1 MGLLGR
7 QLGLERSAED
17 SLLLVLSTLTFTISL
32 FCGYVE
38 GGIGKLISLPLFGIE
53 FHLISTPVWLLSGI
67 TCLICL
73 QQLFY
78 KIWTHGVWLIGVY
91 WLTAF
96 GTIILFIMFDQG
108 IVWFIV
114 SLILIFLAM
123 FLMYWM
129 ILEIYGLRYNII
141 GQIPEADRSIS
152 LTDWLLSVP
161 SYFIFTFI
169 SYYYYTK
176 MYLDE
181 EGWFTFGY
189 ASEGYLIF
197 QFGVFFSGM
206 YILYVPQTL
215 LGDYLEFSDLDI
227 NTSYNVDE
235 GKVEQRLVDYSK
247 NFNEGKIQATLVD
260 LYRMADEE
268 AEAWSQ
274 LGEFYSG
281 WSVEEVKLFITK
293 LEALSETANNS
304 KTTKVK

>member
-7 QLGLERSAED
+7 QFKLERSSED
-17 SLLLVLSTLTFTISL
+17 SLLLVFSTLTFTVSL
-32 FCGYVE
+32 FCGYME
-38 GGIGKLISLPLFGIE
+38 SGIGRIISLPLFGIE

-67 TCLICL
+67 LCIMCL

-96 GTIILFIMFDQG
+96 GTIILFVMFEESY
-108 IVWFIV
+108 VWFIV
-114 SLILIFLAM
+114 SLILIFLAI

-141 GQIPEADRSIS
+141 GQVPDADRSIS
-152 LTDWLLSVP
+152 LTDWLISVP
-161 SYFIFTFI
+161 SFFISTFI

-181 EGWFTFGY
+181 EGWFTFGH

-235 GKVEQRLVDYSK
+235 EKVMQRLIDYSK
-247 NFNEGKIQATLVD
+247 NYNEGKIQATLVD
-260 LYRMADEE
+260 LYRMSDEDP
-268 AEAWSQ
+268 EAWSR
-274 LGEFYSG
+274 LGEFYPE

-293 LEALSETANNS
+293 LEDLGSETE
-304 KTTKVK
+304 

>member
-7 QLGLERSAED
+7 QFKLERSSED
-17 SLLLVLSTLTFTISL
+17 SLLLVLSTLTFTVSL
-32 FCGYVE
+32 FCGYME
-38 GGIGKLISLPLFGIE
+38 AGIGRLISLPLFGIE
-53 FHLISTPVWLLSGI
+53 FHLISTPIWLLSGI
-67 TCLICL
+67 LCLICL

-96 GTIILFIMFDQG
+96 GTIILFIMFNESYL
-108 IVWFIV
+108 WFIV
-114 SLILIFLAM
+114 SLILIFLAI

-141 GQIPEADRSIS
+141 GQVPEADRAIS

-161 SYFIFTFI
+161 SFFICTFI

-181 EGWFTFGY
+181 EGWFTFGH

-206 YILYVPQTL
+206 YILYIPQTL

-235 GKVEQRLVDYSK
+235 TKVEQRLIDYSK
-247 NFNEGKIQATLVD
+247 NYNEGKIQATLVD
-260 LYRMADEE
+260 LYRMADEDP
-268 AEAWSQ
+268 EAWVQ
-274 LGEFYSG
+274 LGEFYPN

-293 LEALSETANNS
+293 LEELGSENE
-304 KTTKVK
+304 

>member
-7 QLGLERSAED
+7 QFKLERSSED
-17 SLLLVLSTLTFTISL
+17 SLLLVFSTLTFTVSL

-38 GGIGKLISLPLFGIE
+38 KGIGTLISLPLFGIE

-67 TCLICL
+67 LCILCL

-78 KIWTHGVWLIGVY
+78 KIWTHGIWLIGVY

-96 GTIILFIMFDQG
+96 GTIILFVMFDQG
-108 IVWFIV
+108 YVWFIV
-114 SLILIFLAM
+114 SLILIFLAI

-129 ILEIYGLRYNII
+129 VLEIYGLRYNII
-141 GQIPEADRSIS
+141 GQVPDADRSIS
-152 LTDWLLSVP
+152 LTDWLISVP
-161 SYFIFTFI
+161 SFFISTFI

-176 MYLDE
+176 LYLDE
-181 EGWFTFGY
+181 EGWFTFGH

-197 QFGVFFSGM
+197 QFAVFFSGM
-206 YILYVPQTL
+206 YILYVPQTV

-235 GKVEQRLVDYSK
+235 EKVMQRLIDYSK
-247 NFNEGKIQATLVD
+247 NYNEGKIQATLVD

-268 AEAWSQ
+268 PEAWSR
-274 LGEFYSG
+274 LGEFYLG

-293 LEALSETANNS
+293 LEDLGSETE
-304 KTTKVK
+304 

>member
-7 QLGLERSAED
+7 QFRLERSAED
-17 SLLLVLSTLTFTISL
+17 SLLLALSFLTFTVSL
-32 FCGYVE
+32 FCGYIE
-38 GGIGKLISLPLFGIE
+38 GGIGQLISLPLFGIE

-67 TCLICL
+67 LCLICL

-96 GTIILFIMFDQG
+96 GTIILFIMFNEG
-108 IVWFIV
+108 YVWFIV
-114 SLILIFLAM
+114 SLILIFLAI

-141 GQIPEADRSIS
+141 GQVPEADRAIS

-161 SYFIFTFI
+161 SFFICTFI

-176 MYLDE
+176 LYLDE
-181 EGWFTFGY
+181 EGWFTFGH

-197 QFGVFFSGM
+197 QFGVFLSGM
-206 YILYVPQTL
+206 YILYIPQTL

-235 GKVEQRLVDYSK
+235 EKVAQRLVDYSK
-247 NFNEGKIQATLVD
+247 NYDEGKIQATLID
-260 LYRMADEE
+260 LYRMADEDP
-268 AEAWSQ
+268 EAWVQ
-274 LGEFYSG
+274 LGEFYPE

-293 LEALSETANNS
+293 LEDLSSE
-304 KTTKVK
+304 KE

>member
-7 QLGLERSAED
+7 QFKLERSSED
-17 SLLLVLSTLTFTISL
+17 SLLLILSTLTFTVSL
-32 FCGYVE
+32 FCGYME
-38 GGIGKLISLPLFGIE
+38 AGIGKLISLPLFGIE
-53 FHLISTPVWLLSGI
+53 FHLISTPVWLISGI
-67 TCLICL
+67 LCLICL

-96 GTIILFIMFDQG
+96 GTILLFIMFDQG
-108 IVWFIV
+108 YVWFIV
-114 SLILIFLAM
+114 SLILILLAI

-141 GQIPEADRSIS
+141 GQVPEADRAIS

-161 SYFIFTFI
+161 SFFICTFI

-176 MYLDE
+176 LYLDE
-181 EGWFTFGY
+181 EGWFTFGH

-206 YILYVPQTL
+206 YILYIPQTL

-235 GKVEQRLVDYSK
+235 EKVEQRLVDYSK
-247 NFNEGKIQATLVD
+247 NYNEGKIQATLVD
-260 LYRMADEE
+260 LYRMADEDP
-268 AEAWSQ
+268 EAWVQ
-274 LGEFYSG
+274 LGEFYPE

-293 LEALSETANNS
+293 LEALGSENE
-304 KTTKVK
+304 

>member
-7 QLGLERSAED
+7 QFKLERSSED
-17 SLLLVLSTLTFTISL
+17 SLLLVFSTLTFTVSL
-32 FCGYVE
+32 FCGYME
-38 GGIGKLISLPLFGIE
+38 EGIGRLISLPLFGIE

-67 TCLICL
+67 LCIMCL

-96 GTIILFIMFDQG
+96 GTIILFVMFDQG
-108 IVWFIV
+108 YVWFIV
-114 SLILIFLAM
+114 SLILIFLAI

-141 GQIPEADRSIS
+141 GQVPDADRSIS

-161 SYFIFTFI
+161 SFFISTFI

-176 MYLDE
+176 LYLDE
-181 EGWFTFGY
+181 EGWFTFGH

-235 GKVEQRLVDYSK
+235 EKVMQRVIDYSK
-247 NFNEGKIQATLVD
+247 NYNEGKIQATLVD
-260 LYRMADEE
+260 LYRMADEDP
-268 AEAWSQ
+268 EAWSR
-274 LGEFYSG
+274 LGEFYPE

-293 LEALSETANNS
+293 LEDLESETE
-304 KTTKVK
+304 

>member
-7 QLGLERSAED
+7 QFKLERSSED
-17 SLLLVLSTLTFTISL
+17 SLLLVFSTLTFTVSL
-32 FCGYVE
+32 FCGYME
-38 GGIGKLISLPLFGIE
+38 SGIGRIISLPLFGIE

-67 TCLICL
+67 LCIMCL

-96 GTIILFIMFDQG
+96 GTIILFVMFEESY
-108 IVWFIV
+108 VWFIV
-114 SLILIFLAM
+114 SLILIFLAI

-141 GQIPEADRSIS
+141 GQVPDADRSIS
-152 LTDWLLSVP
+152 LTDWLISVP
-161 SYFIFTFI
+161 SFFISTFI

-176 MYLDE
+176 LYLDE
-181 EGWFTFGY
+181 EGWFTFGH

-235 GKVEQRLVDYSK
+235 EKVMQRLIDYSK
-247 NFNEGKIQATLVD
+247 NYNEGKIQATLVD
-260 LYRMADEE
+260 LYRMAGEDP
-268 AEAWSQ
+268 EAWSQ
-274 LGEFYSG
+274 LGEFYPE

-293 LEALSETANNS
+293 LEDLGSETG
-304 KTTKVK
+304 

>member
-7 QLGLERSAED
+7 QFKLERSSED
-17 SLLLVLSTLTFTISL
+17 SLLLVFSTLTFTVSL
-32 FCGYVE
+32 FCGYME
-38 GGIGKLISLPLFGIE
+38 SGIGRVISLPLFGIE

-67 TCLICL
+67 LCIMCL

-96 GTIILFIMFDQG
+96 GTIILFVMFEESY
-108 IVWFIV
+108 VWFIV
-114 SLILIFLAM
+114 SLILIFLAI

-141 GQIPEADRSIS
+141 GQVPDADRSIS
-152 LTDWLLSVP
+152 LTDWLISVP
-161 SYFIFTFI
+161 SFFISTFI

-176 MYLDE
+176 LYLDE
-181 EGWFTFGY
+181 EGWFTFGH

-235 GKVEQRLVDYSK
+235 EKVMQRLIDYSK
-247 NFNEGKIQATLVD
+247 NYNEGKIQATLVD
-260 LYRMADEE
+260 LYRMAGEDP
-268 AEAWSQ
+268 EAWSQ
-274 LGEFYSG
+274 LGEFYPE

-293 LEALSETANNS
+293 LEDLVLETE
-304 KTTKVK
+304 

>member
-7 QLGLERSAED
+7 QFKLERSSED
-17 SLLLVLSTLTFTISL
+17 SLLLVFSTLTFTVSL
-32 FCGYVE
+32 FCGYIE
-38 GGIGKLISLPLFGIE
+38 NGIGRLISLPLFGIE

-67 TCLICL
+67 LCIMCL

-78 KIWTHGVWLIGVY
+78 KIWTHGIWLIGVY

-96 GTIILFIMFDQG
+96 GTIILFVMFDQG
-108 IVWFIV
+108 YVWFIV
-114 SLILIFLAM
+114 SLILIFLAI

-129 ILEIYGLRYNII
+129 VLEIYGLRYNII
-141 GQIPEADRSIS
+141 GQVPDADRSIS
-152 LTDWLLSVP
+152 LTDWLISVP
-161 SYFIFTFI
+161 SFFISTFI

-176 MYLDE
+176 LYLDE
-181 EGWFTFGY
+181 EGWFTFGH

-206 YILYVPQTL
+206 YILYVPQTV

-235 GKVEQRLVDYSK
+235 EKVMQRLIDYSK
-247 NFNEGKIQATLVD
+247 NYNEGKIQATLVD
-260 LYRMADEE
+260 LYHMADEDP
-268 AEAWSQ
+268 EAWSR
-274 LGEFYSG
+274 LGEFYPE

-293 LEALSETANNS
+293 LEDLGSETE
-304 KTTKVK
+304 

>member
-7 QLGLERSAED
+7 QFQLERSSED
-17 SLLLVLSTLTFTISL
+17 SLLLVLSTLTFTTSL
-32 FCGYVE
+32 FCGYME
-38 GGIGKLISLPLFGIE
+38 NGIGKLIALPLFGIE
-53 FHLISTPVWLLSGI
+53 FHLISTPLWLISGI
-67 TCLICL
+67 LCLICL

-78 KIWTHGVWLIGVY
+78 KIWTHGIWLIGVY

-108 IVWFIV
+108 YIWFIV
-114 SLILIFLAM
+114 SLILIFLAI

-141 GQIPEADRSIS
+141 GQVPEADREIS

-161 SYFIFTFI
+161 SFFICTFI
-169 SYYYYTK
+169 SYYFYTK

-181 EGWFTFGY
+181 EGLFTFGY
-189 ASEGYLIF
+189 ASQGYLLF

-206 YILYVPQTL
+206 YILYLPQTL

-235 GKVEQRLVDYSK
+235 TKVEQRLIDYSK
-247 NFNEGKIQATLVD
+247 NYDEGKIQATLVD
-260 LYRMADEE
+260 LYRMANEE
-268 AEAWSQ
+268 PEAWAQ
-274 LGEFYSG
+274 LGEFYPE

-293 LEALSETANNS
+293 LEDLGSESEN
-304 KTTKVK
+304 

>member
-7 QLGLERSAED
+7 QFKLERSSED
-17 SLLLVLSTLTFTISL
+17 SLLLVFSTLTFTVSL
-32 FCGYVE
+32 FCGYME
-38 GGIGKLISLPLFGIE
+38 YGIGRLISLPLFGIE

-67 TCLICL
+67 LCIMCL

-96 GTIILFIMFDQG
+96 GTIILFVMFEESY
-108 IVWFIV
+108 IWFIV
-114 SLILIFLAM
+114 SLILIFLAI

-141 GQIPEADRSIS
+141 GQVPDADRSIS
-152 LTDWLLSVP
+152 LTDWLISVP
-161 SYFIFTFI
+161 SFFISTFI

-181 EGWFTFGY
+181 EGWFTFGH

-235 GKVEQRLVDYSK
+235 EKVMQRLIDYSK
-247 NFNEGKIQATLVD
+247 NYNEGKIQATLVD
-260 LYRMADEE
+260 LYRMADEDP
-268 AEAWSQ
+268 EAWSR
-274 LGEFYSG
+274 LGEFYPE

-293 LEALSETANNS
+293 LEDLGSETE
-304 KTTKVK
+304 

>member
-7 QLGLERSAED
+7 QFKLERSSED
-17 SLLLVLSTLTFTISL
+17 SLLLVFSTLTFTVSL
-32 FCGYVE
+32 FCGYME
-38 GGIGKLISLPLFGIE
+38 YGIGRLISLPLFGIE

-67 TCLICL
+67 LCIMCL

-78 KIWTHGVWLIGVY
+78 KIWTHGIWLIGVY

-96 GTIILFIMFDQG
+96 GTIILFVMFEESY
-108 IVWFIV
+108 IWFIV
-114 SLILIFLAM
+114 SLILIFLAI

-141 GQIPEADRSIS
+141 GQVPDADRSIS
-152 LTDWLLSVP
+152 LTDWLISVP
-161 SYFIFTFI
+161 SFFISTFI

-176 MYLDE
+176 LYLDE
-181 EGWFTFGY
+181 EGWFTFGH

-197 QFGVFFSGM
+197 QFAVFFSGM
-206 YILYVPQTL
+206 YILYVPQTV

-235 GKVEQRLVDYSK
+235 EKVMQRLIDYSK
-247 NFNEGKIQATLVD
+247 NYNEGKIQATLVD
-260 LYRMADEE
+260 LYRMADEDP
-268 AEAWSQ
+268 EAWSR
-274 LGEFYSG
+274 LGEFYLG

-293 LEALSETANNS
+293 LEDLSSETE
-304 KTTKVK
+304 

>member
-7 QLGLERSAED
+7 QFKLERSSED
-17 SLLLVLSTLTFTISL
+17 SLLLVLSTLTFTVSL
-32 FCGYVE
+32 FCGYME
-38 GGIGKLISLPLFGIE
+38 EGIGRLISLPLFGIE

-67 TCLICL
+67 LCIMCL

-96 GTIILFIMFDQG
+96 GTIILFVMFDEG
-108 IVWFIV
+108 YVWFIV
-114 SLILIFLAM
+114 SLILIFLAI

-129 ILEIYGLRYNII
+129 VLEIYGLRYNII
-141 GQIPEADRSIS
+141 GQVPDADRSIS
-152 LTDWLLSVP
+152 LTDWLISVP
-161 SYFIFTFI
+161 SFFISTFI

-176 MYLDE
+176 WYLDE
-181 EGWFTFGY
+181 EGWFTFGH

-215 LGDYLEFSDLDI
+215 LGAYLEFSDLDI

-235 GKVEQRLVDYSK
+235 EKVTQRLIDYSK
-247 NFNEGKIQATLVD
+247 NYNEGKVQATLVD
-260 LYRMADEE
+260 LYRMADEDP
-268 AEAWSQ
+268 EAWSR
-274 LGEFYSG
+274 LGEFYPD

-293 LEALSETANNS
+293 LEDLGSETE
-304 KTTKVK
+304 

>member
-7 QLGLERSAED
+7 QFKLERSSED
-17 SLLLVLSTLTFTISL
+17 SLLLVFSTLTFTVSL
-32 FCGYVE
+32 FCGYME
-38 GGIGKLISLPLFGIE
+38 SGIGRVISLPLFGIE

-67 TCLICL
+67 LCIMCL
-73 QQLFY
+73 QQIFY

-96 GTIILFIMFDQG
+96 GTIILFVMFEESY
-108 IVWFIV
+108 VWFIV
-114 SLILIFLAM
+114 SLILIFLAI

-141 GQIPEADRSIS
+141 GQVPDADRSIS
-152 LTDWLLSVP
+152 LTDWLISVP
-161 SYFIFTFI
+161 SFFISTFI

-181 EGWFTFGY
+181 EGWFTFGH

-235 GKVEQRLVDYSK
+235 EKVMQRLIDYSK
-247 NFNEGKIQATLVD
+247 NYNEGKIQATLVD
-260 LYRMADEE
+260 LYRMADEDP
-268 AEAWSQ
+268 EAWSR
-274 LGEFYSG
+274 LGEFYPE

-293 LEALSETANNS
+293 LEDLGSEIE
-304 KTTKVK
+304 

>member
-7 QLGLERSAED
+7 QFKLERSSED
-17 SLLLVLSTLTFTISL
+17 SLLLVFSTLTFTVSL
-32 FCGYVE
+32 FCGYIE
-38 GGIGKLISLPLFGIE
+38 SGIGRVISLPLFGIE

-67 TCLICL
+67 LCIMCL

-96 GTIILFIMFDQG
+96 GTIILFVMFEESY
-108 IVWFIV
+108 VWFIV
-114 SLILIFLAM
+114 SLILIFLAI

-141 GQIPEADRSIS
+141 GQVPDADRSIS
-152 LTDWLLSVP
+152 LTDWLISVP
-161 SYFIFTFI
+161 SFFISTFI

-181 EGWFTFGY
+181 EGWFTFGH

-206 YILYVPQTL
+206 YILYIPQTL

-235 GKVEQRLVDYSK
+235 EKVMQRLIDYSK
-247 NFNEGKIQATLVD
+247 NYNEGKIQATLVD
-260 LYRMADEE
+260 LYRMADEDP
-268 AEAWSQ
+268 EAWSR
-274 LGEFYSG
+274 LGEFYPE

-293 LEALSETANNS
+293 LEDLGSETE
-304 KTTKVK
+304 